1 MSLRKYNPV
10 LMPMLSSL
18 LILGIW
24 FGIGSLIE
32 QSRITKDG
40 YSREDA
46 VGSRKV
52 VLPLPNEVLQAIV
65 DERHDLFRA
74 ARNTFSAA
82 LLGFLAAVT
91 IGYSVSMLFAS
102 SHLLKQAAYPWIL
115 VLQMTPVIILAPI
128 IAIWIGPGLIA
139 TSMIT
144 FLIGFFPVIAN
155 STQGLISTDKKLLSL
170 FAICNARKSQEIMFL
185 RVPYSMPY
193 FLTGMK
199 IAGTLAPIGAITG
212 DIFVGTSTSGGAGL
226 GFMTLSYISSAKI
239 PALFA
244 TATIACIIG
253 FIFVGGVNLIH
264 WLALKNWH
272 DSIVKTDT

>member
-82 LLGFLAAVT
+82 LLAFYA
-91 IGYSVSMLFAS
+91 
-102 SHLLKQAAYPWIL
+102 
-115 VLQMTPVIILAPI
+115 API
-128 IAIWIGPGLIA
+128 
-139 TSMIT
+139 
-144 FLIGFFPVIAN
+144 
-155 STQGLISTDKKLLSL
+155 SL
-170 FAICNARKSQEIMFL
+170 FRWNFSQ
-185 RVPYSMPY
+185 
-193 FLTGMK
+193 
-199 IAGTLAPIGAITG
+199 
-212 DIFVGTSTSGGAGL
+212 
-226 GFMTLSYISSAKI
+226 
-239 PALFA
+239 
-244 TATIACIIG
+244 
-253 FIFVGGVNLIH
+253 
-264 WLALKNWH
+264 
-272 DSIVKTDT
+272 